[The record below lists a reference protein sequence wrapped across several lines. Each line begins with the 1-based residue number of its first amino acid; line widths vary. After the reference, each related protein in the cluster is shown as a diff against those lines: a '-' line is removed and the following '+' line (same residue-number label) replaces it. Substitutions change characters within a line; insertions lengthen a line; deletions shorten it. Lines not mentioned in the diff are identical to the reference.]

1 MWSHPKSRDVGFFT
15 DIDLYSEALGLA
27 DENESITSDFLKAE
41 LRQRLRGLMLV
52 ERQSRRVA
60 RDLIRELREFGWLQ
74 KLDGAMRS
82 VENTPHQLV
91 EQGKEALKISKTNPK
106 AFRRILTEK
115 MFYHYVIPGWFVAR
129 LWQINHN
136 SQGTVI
142 LPSPHK
148 EWRPESRF
156 WEQKEWTK
164 DLEREV
170 LRSLETTKKISPES
184 FPIANEAWIKSV
196 KQAWIRLGELK
207 QKKVSKRKQL
217 VTIASIENNQQEFL
231 RSNEIEKIRTFAP
244 RSRLALAMRE
254 AAIFLLFNP
263 IPPGKKEPEFD
274 LNKHPLPPRSFRAWC
289 PRLEAL
295 ELIFYTDSH
304 PYIPGRLIFPTA
316 VFRKDA
322 PCPPFENLENIKNP
336 KGETLWLH
344 QPRWDTSKELFVETL
359 FQTHQ
364 SISTRIGSL
373 YVSLLNV
380 RDEVCRQLRLSSIL
394 FDDFLEK
401 IFHESLCQRSPWSI
415 SLETDIREDQRGGSA
430 LIRRPIWI
438 RNVPYSLIAMTK
450 NF

>member
-27 DENESITSDFLKAE
+27 DENESITSDFLKGE
-41 LRQRLRGLMLV
+41 LRQRLRGLRLV
-52 ERQSRRVA
+52 EEQSYRVA

-74 KLDGAMRS
+74 KLDETMRTIES
-82 VENTPHQLV
+82 TPHQIV
-91 EQGKEALKISKTNPK
+91 EQGKEALKISQTNPK
-106 AFRRILTEK
+106 AFRRILTMK
-115 MFYHYVIPGWFVAR
+115 MFSHYIIPGWFVDR
-129 LWQINHN
+129 LWQINPN
-136 SQGTVI
+136 GQGIVI
-142 LPSPHK
+142 LPTPHK
-148 EWRPESRF
+148 DWSPESRL
-156 WEQKEWTK
+156 WEQREWTK

-170 LRSLETTKKISPES
+170 LRSSETAKKICPES
-184 FPIANEAWIKSV
+184 FPIDEKSWIESV
-196 KQAWIRLGELK
+196 KNAWIRLGKLK
-207 QKKVSKRKQL
+207 RTKISKKKQL
-217 VTIASIENNQQEFL
+217 ETGALIENNQQEFL
-231 RSNEIEKIRTFAP
+231 RNNEIEKIRTFAP
-244 RSRLALAMRE
+244 RGRLALAMRE
-254 AAIFLLFNP
+254 AAIFLLFNT

-322 PCPPFENLENIKNP
+322 PCPPFENLKNIKNP

-344 QPRWDTSKELFVETL
+344 QPGWDSSKELFVETL

-364 SISTRIGSL
+364 SISARLGAL

-401 IFHESLCQRSPWSI
+401 TFHESLCQRSHWSI
-415 SLETDIREDQRGGSA
+415 SLETDIREDQRSGSG

-450 NF
+450 IF